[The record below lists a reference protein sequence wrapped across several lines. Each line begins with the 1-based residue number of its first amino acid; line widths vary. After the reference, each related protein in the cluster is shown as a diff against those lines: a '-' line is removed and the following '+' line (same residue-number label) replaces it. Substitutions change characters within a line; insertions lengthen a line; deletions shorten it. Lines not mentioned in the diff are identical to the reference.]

1 MPDKSQMYQ
10 TIIVDDQTDASF
22 FFYSVP
28 SRSLL
33 EPSLLADSRLA
44 FSRLGVQPTMILTS
58 ANDDLEFAIANLL
71 RYARIAP
78 IAAWMD
84 DRSAHPA
91 PQALSEKTK
100 QFGWLAM
107 LEEAEFARY
116 LVVEPAVPFENS
128 PLSGLSLHDIAKSS
142 GVAVGAYIGCVMA
155 GNTPLLLVT
164 VPAGMVICGV
174 ASGVAHGLEE
184 MLYARIK
191 DLMKSKKGSRGR
203 KPG

>member
-1 MPDKSQMYQ
+1 MPNKSQMYQ
-10 TIIVDDQTDASF
+10 TVIVDDQTDASF
-22 FFYSVP
+22 FFYSIP

-33 EPSLLADSRLA
+33 EPGLLADSRLA

-71 RYARIAP
+71 HYARTTP
-78 IAAWMD
+78 GAAWID
-84 DRSAHPA
+84 EQFVHPA
-91 PQALSEKTK
+91 PQVLSERTK

-107 LEEAEFARY
+107 LEEKEFARY

-128 PLSGLSLHDIAKSS
+128 PLSGISLHEIAKSS
-142 GVAVGAYIGCVMA
+142 GVAIGAYVGCVMA
-155 GNTPLLLVT
+155 GNTPLLLIT

-191 DLMKSKKGSRGR
+191 NLMKGNTRSSGR
-203 KPG
+203 KPK